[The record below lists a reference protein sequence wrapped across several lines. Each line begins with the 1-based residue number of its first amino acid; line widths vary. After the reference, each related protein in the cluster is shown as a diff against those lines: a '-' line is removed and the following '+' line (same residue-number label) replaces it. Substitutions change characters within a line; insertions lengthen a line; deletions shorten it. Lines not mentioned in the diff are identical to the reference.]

1 MLLGKLVSEKHKE
14 MFLNLELWL
23 VEADG
28 HFDDMEK
35 RLVDQHCAEMG
46 ISNNE
51 YKKEKA
57 LDEIIKEINIDMS
70 VEEKK
75 IIFIEL
81 LAVSY
86 VDDEFSDE
94 EKKFVKKIQDILQIS
109 DDDARQ
115 AEEIVVN
122 LISYTRKLEA
132 FVATYSKE
140 LEEYIGQ

>member
-1 MLLGKLVSEKHKE
+1 MLLGKLASEKHKE

-28 HFDDMEK
+28 HFDDVEK

-57 LDEIIKEINIDMS
+57 FDEIVKEINIDMS

-81 LAVSY
+81 LSIAY
-86 VDDEFSDE
+86 VDEDFSAE
-94 EKKFVKKIQDILQIS
+94 EKKFVKKIQEILQIS
-109 DDDARQ
+109 DDDAEQ
-115 AEEIVVN
+115 AEEIVAN
-122 LISYTRKLEA
+122 LIAYTKKLEA

-140 LEEYIGQ
+140 LEEYIAQ

>member
-140 LEEYIGQ
+140 LEEYIAQ